1 MHGMGIKPIQAIGI
15 NILKTMKITDT
26 NYSNYVAEL

>member
-1 MHGMGIKPIQAIGI
+1 MGIKPIQAIGI
-15 NILKTMKITDT
+15 NILETMKITDT